1 MELRHLRYFLAA
13 AEEENISR
21 AALKLH
27 VSQPALSR
35 QIRDLEDELGVQLLE
50 RGAKSVRLTE
60 AGRIFSGEVREVL
73 LRTDQAV
80 QKTRAVARS
89 ESTELPV
96 GYAPSLTVQ
105 ILPKA
110 LRAFQK
116 EAPSVRVILHD
127 LSTEEMLVQLRNG
140 TLQLAL
146 LVQPT
151 PAMLRGLTFEEIARY
166 PMCLAVPTDHPLARL
181 RSVSV
186 TQVAGESL
194 IGYSRSGYPE
204 YHEFLQDLFSSLP
217 RPPRLLE
224 EHDGVSSLIAAVE
237 SGRGAALAP
246 SCLSCMVGPRLKLL
260 PIKPEPA
267 PVVVGAA
274 WRKGTLPSLSE
285 RFLDAVRVSRNQSAV
300 SSPTARRVPQPT
312 RG

>member
-35 QIRDLEDELGVQLLE
+35 QIRDLEEELGVLLLE

-60 AGRIFSGEVREVL
+60 AGRVFFEEAREVL
-73 LRTDQAV
+73 FRADQAV
-80 QKTRAVARS
+80 KKTRAVGHRGT
-89 ESTELPV
+89 TELPV

-105 ILPKA
+105 VLPKA
-110 LRAFQK
+110 LRVFQK
-116 EAPSVRVILHD
+116 EAPAVRVILHD
-127 LSTEEMLVQLRNG
+127 LSTEEMLARLRDG
-140 TLQLAL
+140 AIQLAL

-151 PAMLRGLTFEEIARY
+151 PAMLRGLIFEEIARY

-186 TQVAGESL
+186 KQVAGQPL
-194 IGYSRSGYPE
+194 IGYSRAGYPE
-204 YHEFLQDLFSSLP
+204 YHDFMQELFSSLP
-217 RPPRLLE
+217 HPPRLVE
-224 EHDGVSSLIAAVE
+224 EHDGVTSLIAAVE

-267 PVVVGAA
+267 PVVVGAV
-274 WRKGTLPSLSE
+274 WRKGNLPSLTE
-285 RFLDAVRVSRNQSAV
+285 RFLDAVRVSGNSG
-300 SSPTARRVPQPT
+300 S
-312 RG
+312 G